1 MALLQISE
9 PGQSTAPHRHNLA
22 CGIDLGT
29 TNSLVA
35 SVMSGKTKLLTDND
49 NQVMLPSIVHFGQ
62 SSKMT
67 VGSEASHYA
76 QTDPTN
82 TIFSIKRF
90 MGLGFKEVSELK
102 NCPYRLLEKG
112 NNVLFQTAIG
122 DLSAVEISASILST
136 LKSRAEEAL
145 GGDLAGAVITV
156 PAYFNDAQRQSTKDA
171 AKFAGI
177 KVLRLLN
184 EPTAAALAYG
194 LESGEEGIHAVY
206 DLGGGTFD
214 ISLLSFNKGVFQ
226 VLSTGGDSNLGG
238 DDFDALIVDD
248 CKKVLDL
255 GELTPAKIQ
264 TIKLLARTAK
274 ETLASEDL
282 AEFLVDGKLYKITKS
297 HFEALTEP
305 LLKRTLLLTKRAV
318 RDAGIEMSEIKDVIM
333 VGGSTR
339 MTAVR
344 DKVGKLF
351 NKPVLCSINPDEV
364 VVKGAA
370 IQANILAGNKSRD
383 DVLLLDVLPL
393 SLGLET
399 MGGLVE
405 KVIHRNT
412 TIPISKA
419 QEFTTFKDGQTGM
432 SIHVYQGERELTKDC
447 RSLGKFELKGIP
459 PMVAGS
465 ARILVEFQVDAD
477 GLLSVSAK
485 EQTSGVKSEI
495 VIKPSYGLT
504 DTEVEKML
512 KDSVIF
518 AQEDILLRQLQE
530 QKVNANRTIEAIN
543 SALDADKELLNGLM
557 LKDILGARDK
567 LQSLDESD
575 DVKAIKKAIETL
587 EETSAKFVEMRM
599 NKSVMSVMQGHNVDE
614 FSEKIEE

>member
-9 PGQSTAPHRHNLA
+9 PGQSTAPHHHNLA

-35 SVMSGKTKLLTDND
+35 SVMSGETKLIADNND
-49 NQVMLPSIVHFGQ
+49 KVMLPSIVHFGQ
-62 SSKMT
+62 GGKMT
-67 VGSEASHYA
+67 VGSEAIDYA

-90 MGLGFKEVSELK
+90 MGLGYDEVGELK
-102 NCPYRLLEKG
+102 NCPYRMLEQG
-112 NNVLFQTAIG
+112 NNILFQTSIG
-122 DLSAVEISASILST
+122 NLSAVEISASILST
-136 LKSRAEEAL
+136 LKGRAEEAL
-145 GGDLAGAVITV
+145 GGDLVGAVITV

-184 EPTAAALAYG
+184 EPTAAAIAYG
-194 LESGEEGIHAVY
+194 LDSKEEGMHAVY

-238 DDFDALIVDD
+238 DDFDALIVED

-264 TIKLLARTAK
+264 TIKLLSKTAK
-274 ETLASEDL
+274 ETLTNESL
-282 AEFLVDGKLYKITKS
+282 AEFLVDGKLYQITKS

-305 LLKRTLLLTKRAV
+305 LLKRTLQLTKRAV

-344 DKVGKLF
+344 ERVGELF

-412 TIPISKA
+412 TIPITKA

-432 SIHVYQGERELTKDC
+432 SIHVYQGERELTQDC

-495 VIKPSYGLT
+495 IIKPSYGLT

-530 QKVNANRTIEAIN
+530 QKVNADRTILAIN
-543 SALDADKELLNGLM
+543 SALDADKELLNELM
-557 LKDILGARDK
+557 LKDIIGARDE
-567 LQSLDESD
+567 LESLTESD
-575 DVKAIKKAIETL
+575 DAEAIKKAIETL
-587 EETSAKFVEMRM
+587 EETSAEFVEMRM
-599 NKSVMSVMQGHNVDE
+599 NKSVMKVMQGHNVDE